1 MSSYR
6 YKPSKPAAV
15 LSAVFGAAIL
25 VFGVVRML
33 DGGAARDGGG
43 VAFLVLWCVAGL
55 AVVSFNLW
63 AAFAKNGSVATFSR
77 VPHDEDRRPR

>member
-6 YKPSKPAAV
+6 YEPSRPAAV
-15 LSAVFGAAIL
+15 FSGVLGAAIL

-43 VAFLVLWCVAGL
+43 VAFLVLWCLAGVAIVG
-55 AVVSFNLW
+55 FHLW
-63 AAFAKNGSVATFSR
+63 AAFARNGSVATFSR
-77 VPHDEDRRPR
+77 MPDDEDRRPR